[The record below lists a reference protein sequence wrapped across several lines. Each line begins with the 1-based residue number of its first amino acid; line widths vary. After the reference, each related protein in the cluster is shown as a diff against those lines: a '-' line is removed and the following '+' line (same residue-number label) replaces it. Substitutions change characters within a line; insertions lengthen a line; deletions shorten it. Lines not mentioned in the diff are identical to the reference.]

1 MLLTTTS
8 TIHGKE
14 FQELGLVRGE
24 IVQSK
29 HIGRDF
35 MAGLKS
41 IVGGEI
47 TGYTEMVMEAR
58 QLATQR
64 MIEQAQQMGADAII
78 CVRYT
83 TSSVMQ
89 EASEILA
96 YGTAVKFL

>member
-24 IVQSK
+24 ILQSK

>member
-29 HIGRDF
+29 NFGRDF

>member
-64 MIEQAQQMGADAII
+64 MLEQAQQMGADAII